1 MLFCLLSLLFC
12 CRCEAHFFAVVAR
25 AAVFFVAVVPGG
37 VFAFFCCRC
46 GGEFLFCFCRCG
58 PRRFFLGPGTAMTAK
73 KTRPRNDS
81 KRKKAPPGTT
91 AKKTRPR
98 NESKTKTPR
107 NDSQK
112 ATTAKQKHGAHFCFA
127 VVEGTGVHSL
137 TGCLGP
143 CNKNNNIRQ
152 LQQTT
157 KNTGSGQAE
166 EAKFGLRFICGFR
179 V

>member
-1 MLFCLLSLLFC
+1 MLFCLLALLFC

-37 VFAFFCCRC
+37 VFAFFLLSLR
-46 GGEFLFCFCRCG
+46 GRVSFLLLSLRSPALLFGAGDRNDS
-58 PRRFFLGPGTAMTAK
+58 K
-73 KTRPRNDS
+73 KTRPRNDG

-152 LQQTT
+152 LQQTK